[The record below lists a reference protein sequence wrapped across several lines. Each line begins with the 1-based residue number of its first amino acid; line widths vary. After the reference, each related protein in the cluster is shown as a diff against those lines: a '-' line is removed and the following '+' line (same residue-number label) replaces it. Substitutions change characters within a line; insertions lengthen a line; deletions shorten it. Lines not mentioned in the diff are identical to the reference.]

1 MKKLLS
7 LYFHALP
14 LAAHL
19 HFLKQVST
27 RLAAAGDALKE
38 AVAALLPAFNTA
50 LAKEKEVEQWV
61 EKSQLT
67 RKIAEAN
74 TGVDNLLVG
83 INAVV
88 ASGLHSVMS
97 AIKE

>member
-19 HFLKQVST
+19 HFLKQFSI
-27 RLAAAGDALKE
+27 RLAAAGEALKE

-50 LAKEKEVEQWV
+50 LAKEEEGDYKGQ
-61 EKSQLT
+61 KS
-67 RKIAEAN
+67 IAFYIARTPFPTE
-74 TGVDNLLVG
+74 
-83 INAVV
+83 
-88 ASGLHSVMS
+88 S
-97 AIKE
+97 